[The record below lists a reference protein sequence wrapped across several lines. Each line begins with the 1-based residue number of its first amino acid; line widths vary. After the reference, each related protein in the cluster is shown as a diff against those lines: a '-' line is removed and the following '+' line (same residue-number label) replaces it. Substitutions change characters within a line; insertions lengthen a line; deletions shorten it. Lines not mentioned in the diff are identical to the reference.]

1 MAGEGTLELVVT
13 TRKSSVRA
21 EVLMRTRGLY
31 DVTFVPQEKIPHY
44 INITFNEEDVPG
56 SPFKLD
62 IKDRM
67 AKNNSHL
74 RNGSLVK
81 QVTTNGL
88 VGSVNFALIETKED
102 NLEVKVLGKFLIS
115 TLFSPILI
123 GLITCFRTSKVTH
136 FIQNLS

>member
-1 MAGEGTLELVVT
+1 MIICYYDLLILSFKLSVDASMAGEGTLELVVT

-74 RNGSLVK
+74 RN
-81 QVTTNGL
+81 
-88 VGSVNFALIETKED
+88 
-102 NLEVKVLGKFLIS
+102 VLW
-115 TLFSPILI
+115 
-123 GLITCFRTSKVTH
+123 
-136 FIQNLS
+136 